1 MAKWGNCDFRQLKNL
16 QKNMQKMVEQGD
28 TIKFCEECARELAAR
43 LLAMVIKR
51 TPVGDNQYEDV
62 LDSNGNKVVYKK
74 GKNKGK
80 TKQQVVR
87 QGGTLRRGWTSQTE
101 EEAETGS
108 SKNAKEWA
116 NSLNVNKVGDVYQV
130 EVVNPVHYASYV
142 EYGHRQ
148 EPGRFVPAIGKRLVN
163 SWVEGAFMLTLSE
176 KDLEEIAPKIIEMKI
191 AKFLE
196 GCFNGL

>member
-62 LDSNGNKVVYKK
+62 LDNSGNKVVYKK

-116 NSLNVNKVGDVYQV
+116 NSLNVNKVGDVYQI

-163 SWVEGAFMLTLSE
+163 SWVDGAFMLTLSE

>member
-43 LLAMVIKR
+43 LLEMVIKR

-62 LDSNGNKVVYKK
+62 LDNSGNKVVYKK

-116 NSLNVNKVGDVYQV
+116 NSLNVNKVGDVYQI

-163 SWVEGAFMLTLSE
+163 SWVDGAFMLTLSE

>member
-1 MAKWGNCDFRQLKNL
+1 MAKWGSCDFRQLKNL

-62 LDSNGNKVVYKK
+62 LDDNGNKVVYKK

-116 NSLNVNKVGDVYQV
+116 NSLDVNKVGDVYQV

-163 SWVEGAFMLTLSE
+163 SWVDGAFMLTLSE
-176 KDLEEIAPKIIEMKI
+176 KDLEEIAPKIIETKI

>member
-62 LDSNGNKVVYKK
+62 LDDNGNKVVYKK

-163 SWVEGAFMLTLSE
+163 SWVDGAFMLTLSE

>member
-1 MAKWGNCDFRQLKNL
+1 MARWGNCDFRQLKNL

-163 SWVEGAFMLTLSE
+163 SWVDGAFMLTLSE

>member
-1 MAKWGNCDFRQLKNL
+1 MAKWGNRDFRQLKNL

>member
-62 LDSNGNKVVYKK
+62 LDNSGNKVVYKK

-116 NSLNVNKVGDVYQV
+116 NSLNVNKVGEVYQI

-163 SWVEGAFMLTLSE
+163 SWVDGAFMLTLSE

>member
-1 MAKWGNCDFRQLKNL
+1 MAKWGKCDFKQLKKL
-16 QKNMQKMVEQGD
+16 QENMQKMVDDGEI
-28 TIKFCEECARELAAR
+28 IKFNEECARELAAR

-51 TPVGDNQYEDV
+51 TPVGENQYEDV
-62 LDSNGNKVVYKK
+62 TDDNGNKVTYKK

-80 TKQQVVR
+80 TKQRVVR

-101 EEAETGS
+101 QEAESGN

-116 NSLNVNKVGDVYQV
+116 SSLIVSKNDNIYQV
-130 EVVNPVHYASYV
+130 EIINPVHYASYV

-148 EPGRFVPAIGKRLVN
+148 EPGRFVPAIGKKLVN
-163 SWVEGAFMLTLSE
+163 SWVDGAFMLTISE
-176 KDLEEIAPKIIEMKI
+176 KDLEEVAPKILEKKI
-191 AKFLE
+191 SKFLE

>member
-1 MAKWGNCDFRQLKNL
+1 MAKWGSCDFRQLKNL

-62 LDSNGNKVVYKK
+62 LDDNGNKVVYKK

-108 SKNAKEWA
+108 SKDAKEWA

-163 SWVEGAFMLTLSE
+163 SWVDGVFMLTLSE
-176 KDLEEIAPKIIEMKI
+176 KDLEEIAPKIIERKI

-196 GCFNGL
+196 GCFNGI

>member
-1 MAKWGNCDFRQLKNL
+1 MVGHLKL
-16 QKNMQKMVEQGD
+16 K
-28 TIKFCEECARELAAR
+28 
-43 LLAMVIKR
+43 KR
-51 TPVGDNQYEDV
+51 PKLE
-62 LDSNGNKVVYKK
+62 VV
-74 GKNKGK
+74 K
-80 TKQQVVR
+80 TQ
-87 QGGTLRRGWTSQTE
+87 
-101 EEAETGS
+101 
-108 SKNAKEWA
+108 
-116 NSLNVNKVGDVYQV
+116 NKVGDVYQI

-163 SWVEGAFMLTLSE
+163 SWVDGAFMLTLSE

>member
-62 LDSNGNKVVYKK
+62 LDNNGNKVVYKK

-101 EEAETGS
+101 EEAESGS

-163 SWVEGAFMLTLSE
+163 SWVDGAFMLTLSE
-176 KDLEEIAPKIIEMKI
+176 KDLEEIAPKIIEIKI

>member
-62 LDSNGNKVVYKK
+62 LDNSGNKVVYKK

-108 SKNAKEWA
+108 SKNAK
-116 NSLNVNKVGDVYQV
+116 
-130 EVVNPVHYASYV
+130 
-142 EYGHRQ
+142 HR
-148 EPGRFVPAIGKRLVN
+148 RRLRDR
-163 SWVEGAFMLTLSE
+163 ERDHQDAL
-176 KDLEEIAPKIIEMKI
+176 
-191 AKFLE
+191 
-196 GCFNGL
+196 

>member
-1 MAKWGNCDFRQLKNL
+1 MARWGNCDFRQLKNL

-108 SKNAKEWA
+108 GKNAKEWA

-163 SWVEGAFMLTLSE
+163 SWVDGAFMLTLSE

>member
-1 MAKWGNCDFRQLKNL
+1 MAKWGNCDFKQLKNL
-16 QKNMQKMVEQGD
+16 QKNLQKMVEQGD

-142 EYGHRQ
+142 EFGHRQ

-163 SWVEGAFMLTLSE
+163 SWVDGVFMLTLSE

-196 GCFNGL
+196 ECFNDL

>member
-62 LDSNGNKVVYKK
+62 LDNSGNKVVYKK
-74 GKNKGK
+74 GKDKGK

-116 NSLNVNKVGDVYQV
+116 NSLNVNKVGDVYQI

-163 SWVEGAFMLTLSE
+163 SWVDGAFMLTLSE

>member
-1 MAKWGNCDFRQLKNL
+1 MAKWGSCDFRQLKNL

-62 LDSNGNKVVYKK
+62 LDDNGNKVVYKK

-163 SWVEGAFMLTLSE
+163 SWVDGAFMLTLSE
-176 KDLEEIAPKIIEMKI
+176 KDLEEIAPKIVEMKI

>member
-163 SWVEGAFMLTLSE
+163 SWVDGAFMLTLSE

>member
-62 LDSNGNKVVYKK
+62 LDNNGNKVVYKK

-80 TKQQVVR
+80 TKQEVVR

-163 SWVEGAFMLTLSE
+163 SWVDGAFMLTLSE

>member
-62 LDSNGNKVVYKK
+62 LDDNGNKVVYKK

-163 SWVEGAFMLTLSE
+163 SWVDGAFMLTLSE
-176 KDLEEIAPKIIEMKI
+176 KDLEEIAPKIIEIKI

>member
-62 LDSNGNKVVYKK
+62 LDNNGNKVVYKK

-163 SWVEGAFMLTLSE
+163 SWVDGAFMLTLSE
-176 KDLEEIAPKIIEMKI
+176 KDLEEIAPKIIEIKI

>member
-1 MAKWGNCDFRQLKNL
+1 MAKWGSCDFRQLKNL

-62 LDSNGNKVVYKK
+62 LDDNGNKVVYKK

-163 SWVEGAFMLTLSE
+163 SWVDGAFMLTLSE

>member
-1 MAKWGNCDFRQLKNL
+1 MAKWGSCDFRQLKNL
-16 QKNMQKMVEQGD
+16 QKNMQKMVEEGD

-62 LDSNGNKVVYKK
+62 LDDNGNKVVYKK

-80 TKQQVVR
+80 VKQQVIK

-116 NSLNVNKVGDVYQV
+116 NSLSVNKVGDVYQV

-163 SWVEGAFMLTLSE
+163 SWVDGAFMLTLSE

-196 GCFNGL
+196 GCFNGI

>member
-16 QKNMQKMVEQGD
+16 QKNMQKLVEEGD

-62 LDSNGNKVVYKK
+62 LDDNGNKVVYKK

-163 SWVEGAFMLTLSE
+163 SWVDGAFMLTLSE
-176 KDLEEIAPKIIEMKI
+176 KDLEEIAPKIIERKI

-196 GCFNGL
+196 GCFNGI